1 MSHQF
6 KVAGVFSAMEVAAS
20 GLTAERGRMNVIA
33 SNLANARTTKGAD
46 GQAYHRLD
54 PVFSSHSVNENS
66 FDPVLRNVSEVSMDG
81 VKPDQSPGNWFTTP
95 VIRMRTRRVTS
106 EYPNVNVVT
115 EMVNL
120 MTASRAYGGGR
131 HFDRVDQEHGESR
144 AEDRHMII
152 HGISNSDVARVQPS
166 DAGIET
172 TKQDGVASGDG
183 VSFGDVLTKTVTNA
197 STDDHVASQKVDA
210 LAAGVSD
217 DLHGTMISVKE
228 AEISM
233 KLVGSIRNKLIDA
246 FQELWRTSV

>member
-46 GQAYHRLD
+46 GQPYHRLD

-81 VKPDQSPGNWFTTP
+81 VKPDQSPGQMVYDPGHPDANASGY
-95 VIRMRTRRVTS
+95 V

-120 MTASRAYGGGR
+120 MTASRAY
-131 HFDRVDQEHGESR
+131 E
-144 AEDRHMII
+144 
-152 HGISNSDVARVQPS
+152 
-166 DAGIET
+166 
-172 TKQDGVASGDG
+172 
-183 VSFGDVLTKTVTNA
+183 
-197 STDDHVASQKVDA
+197 
-210 LAAGVSD
+210 AGVTSIESIKSMAKAA
-217 DLHGTMISVKE
+217 LKIGT
-228 AEISM
+228 
-233 KLVGSIRNKLIDA
+233 
-246 FQELWRTSV
+246 